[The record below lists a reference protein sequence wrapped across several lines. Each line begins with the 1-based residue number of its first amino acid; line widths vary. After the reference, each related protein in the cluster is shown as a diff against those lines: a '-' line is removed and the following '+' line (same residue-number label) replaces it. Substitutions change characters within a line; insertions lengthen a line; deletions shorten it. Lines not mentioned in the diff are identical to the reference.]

1 MAKIKKFKIDT
12 SHLRPDEIEALDL
25 LEEVGKEIHKIW
37 EKQVIPSTNTIT
49 LYDQGISREEVTQ
62 AAETDSSILSPYT
75 VVRKGD
81 DGSLYAIPYTLEYKE
96 NITKII
102 DLLKQVEKV
111 SKDFWFKGY
120 VKNIYKAWER
130 GDWDSA
136 LVEYLKNDN
145 HRIGI
150 LMGPLETYADKV
162 LGIKKAFQFNLRVK
176 RDKDTTEVEKMVE
189 ISKMFPVLRPYLSIS
204 KSMGESVIHMRVDDV
219 VMFSGRQA
227 GTRTASTNLPNEAH
241 MVKKYGTR
249 VVVYKNS
256 LDDKFKEL
264 FAPHLANITG
274 QGFVFDEESM
284 KLAASRII
292 ILHEISEGLI
302 KFPDAEARLKS
313 NEVAVGEIDAYL
325 MGVKSASYHMLKGL
339 ITEKEFK
346 EIVIMLL
353 VVGLDKLSRMSND
366 TSVLEYA
373 RGFAVVFNYLE
384 QTGAI
389 SVSNKRIKVNIDEVI
404 NRVDALSTAVLSI
417 YHDSKFE
424 ESEKLFETYGS
435 FEIAKR
441 LPLLKL

>member
-12 SHLRPDEIEALDL
+12 SHLRPDEIEALDI

-37 EKQVIPSTNTIT
+37 EKQVIPTTNTIT
-49 LYDQGISREEVTQ
+49 LYDQGISRDEVTH
-62 AAETDSSILSPYT
+62 AAETDHSILSPYT

-96 NITKII
+96 SISKII

-120 VKNIYKAWER
+120 VRNIYKAWER
-130 GDWDSA
+130 GDWDGA

-162 LGIKKAFQFNLRVK
+162 MGIKKAFQFNLRVK

-189 ISKMFPVLRPYLSIS
+189 ISKKFPVLRPYLSIS
-204 KSMGESVIHMRVDDV
+204 KSMGEGVIHMRVDDV

-264 FAPHLANITG
+264 FSPHLTKITG
-274 QGFVFDEESM
+274 HGFVFDEERM

-313 NEVAVGEIDAYL
+313 NEVAVGELDAYL

-353 VVGLDKLSRMSND
+353 VVGLDKLSRMGSD

-389 SVSNKRIKVNIDEVI
+389 SISNKKLKINIDEVV
-404 NRVDALSTAVLSI
+404 NRVDALSTVILSI

-424 ESEKLFETYGS
+424 ESEKLFDTYGS

>member
-176 RDKDTTEVEKMVE
+176 KDKDTTEVEKMVE
-189 ISKMFPVLRPYLSIS
+189 ISKKLPILKPHLSIS
-204 KSMGESVIHMRVDDV
+204 KGMSEDKIFMRVDDV
-219 VMFSGRQA
+219 MMFSGRQA
-227 GTRTASTNLPNEAH
+227 GTRTASTNLPNESEL
-241 MVKKYGTR
+241 VKKYGTR

-256 LDDKFKEL
+256 LDEKFGEL
-264 FAPHLANITG
+264 FKPFFVKITNA
-274 QGFVFDEESM
+274 GFNFSDETL
-284 KLAASRII
+284 KTAVSRLI

-302 KFPDAEARLKS
+302 KYSDTRTRLKS
-313 NEVAVGEIDAYL
+313 NETALRELNAYL
-325 MGVKSASYHMLKGL
+325 MGVKSATYHMLKGL
-339 ITEKEFK
+339 INEREY
-346 EIVIMLL
+346 EELVIMLL
-353 VVGLDKLSRMSND
+353 VVGLDKLSRMGND

-373 RGFAVVFNYLE
+373 RGFTVVFNYLE

-389 SVSNKRIKVNIDEVI
+389 VPSKAKLKIDLPKVMQG
-404 NRVDALSTAVLSI
+404 VDALSTVVQSI

-424 ESEKLFETYGS
+424 ESEKLFDTYGS
-435 FEIAKR
+435 FEIANR